1 MIEYI
6 VTCDGL
12 PLLDAQTD
20 DLLESGVLD
29 RKITDGLFEGEFSFT
44 ILPDHRYFSAIHPK
58 KSVIRVTDN
67 GKEIFRGD
75 VIPGKRDRTRRTQL
89 TCQSDMKWLADVPD
103 VFSMAGKTA
112 EKTKA
117 PVSEMFEAVFC
128 KDDADTMTGYNA
140 YATPERRIYRGD
152 CELDAVLDYSTPA
165 SCYANLKRWVKEAG
179 GYAKITKNSA
189 TGLYYIHL
197 MKTSGQMN
205 DSYRVQVCE
214 NVIDCGETFSCGS
227 LATGIYP
234 VGTDGSTRVALEGE
248 GAISGKSGFSV
259 SQQAVWCDNAVSQ
272 YGKIL
277 RYREYPVSNV
287 PAAQRQQYL
296 REKAAD
302 DLTSEIRASVT
313 YEIPSVDPRL
323 TGGEGSGQELGD
335 YYPVD
340 VPLLEEPQYLQLSRI
355 VTNLMKPSVGKQFYG
370 DDKAQISGVMKA
382 VASAQAKASAA
393 QETANQAK
401 NVADAAATPAQV
413 AEAIA
418 QSEGRIADYVVE
430 TGADEIWAWQKWAS
444 GKAECWGV
452 SKLSV
457 SANGWNG
464 SGSTYYINGSEAF
477 PAGLFTDAPELWV
490 HPGNDNL
497 GGNLFIYAAK
507 HEPVTAATAK
517 YRLMRSSNFGQAVTI
532 DVNLHAIGI
541 WK

>member
-1 MIEYI
+1 MIEYT

-29 RKITDGLFEGEFSFT
+29 RKITDGLFEGDFSFT

-197 MKTSGQMN
+197 TKTSGQRD
-205 DSYRVQVCE
+205 DSYRVQVGE

-227 LATGIYP
+227 LVTGIYP
-234 VGTDGSTRVALEGE
+234 VGTDGSTRVTLEGD

-259 SQQAVWCDNAVSQ
+259 SQQAVWCDSAVLQ
-272 YGKIL
+272 YGKVL
-277 RYREYPVSNV
+277 RYREYPVADV

-302 DLTSEIRASVT
+302 DLTSEIRASIT

-323 TGGEGSGQELGD
+323 TGGEGAGQELGD

-382 VASAQAKASAA
+382 AASAQAKASAA

-418 QSEGRIADYVVE
+418 ESEGRVGDYILSH
-430 TGADEIWAWQKWAS
+430 TTSGIWTYEKWAS
-444 GKAECWGV
+444 GKSFCWGTYICQVAGGSWTQTGSVYTKQGSVYFPTGVFNNRPTISFSISADTNGANLCWIGHEKNCTATSAQFTLFRHTQLADTKNFYV
-452 SKLSV
+452 S
-457 SANGWNG
+457 
-464 SGSTYYINGSEAF
+464 I
-477 PAGLFTDAPELWV
+477 
-490 HPGNDNL
+490 
-497 GGNLFIYAAK
+497 I
-507 HEPVTAATAK
+507 
-517 YRLMRSSNFGQAVTI
+517 
-532 DVNLHAIGI
+532 AIGT
-541 WK
+541 WQ